1 MTYDQ
6 KRKPSICSFC
16 HSVIGMRC
24 ANTYE
29 AMRNILTVFVGM
41 LLVLPCLLILNE
53 SENVAIN
60 VAGLLYSFALTL
72 AVKYAKEFKV
82 FRIKMKRLLKFMDHE

>member
-1 MTYDQ
+1 
-6 KRKPSICSFC
+6 
-16 HSVIGMRC
+16 
-24 ANTYE
+24 
-29 AMRNILTVFVGM
+29 MRNIVTVFVGV
-41 LLVLPCLLILNE
+41 LLVLPCLLVLNE

-72 AVKYAKEFKV
+72 ALKYAKEFKV

>member
-1 MTYDQ
+1 ML
-6 KRKPSICSFC
+6 C

-29 AMRNILTVFVGM
+29 VMRSIITICLGM
-41 LLVLPCLLILNE
+41 LLVLPCLLLLNE
-53 SENVAIN
+53 SDNVALNI
-60 VAGLLYSFALTL
+60 AGLLYSFALTL
-72 AVKYAKEFKV
+72 ALKYAKEFKV

>member
-1 MTYDQ
+1 ML
-6 KRKPSICSFC
+6 C

-24 ANTYE
+24 ANTTQV
-29 AMRNILTVFVGM
+29 MRNIVTIFTGVV
-41 LLVLPCLLILNE
+41 LVLPCLLILNE
-53 SENVAIN
+53 SENVALN

-82 FRIKMKRLLKFMDHE
+82 FRNWINNLLKFMDHE

>member
-1 MTYDQ
+1 ML
-6 KRKPSICSFC
+6 C

-24 ANTYE
+24 ANTTKV
-29 AMRNILTVFVGM
+29 MRNIVTICVGI
-41 LLVLPCLLILNE
+41 LLVLPCLLLLNE

-60 VAGLLYSFALTL
+60 IAGLLYSVALTL

-82 FRIKMKRLLKFMDHE
+82 FRIKMKRLLKIMDHKLPPN